1 VANWIVTFLVRGEEA
16 TRFANGRAATV
27 FGPGVT
33 DKVTN
38 DGTEVSIPTSGGQ
51 LGQAIDKIRVAIAKE
66 TQTKPENPVLIGARR
81 LPRWEIT
88 PRTASIIFTASGKSV
103 RSNVHCVDTQTGAI
117 GFLGHGDS
125 NHYLA
130 SPPGSGAPREY
141 DPEEMKNVQ
150 TINRPCYAIDE
161 ANETPPPPV
170 GGVADVSAKDSL
182 ITSCC
187 AGPSGPSATS
197 RSPLCKAVTTTG
209 SGSALD
215 ATIFTKSSVR
225 KPDPYLSVAAL
236 MSYDRQLS

>member
-1 VANWIVTFLVRGEEA
+1 MVTLLVRGEEA

-81 LPRWEIT
+81 LPRWEII

-117 GFLGHGDS
+117 GFLVHGDS

-130 SPPGSGAPREY
+130 FPPGSGAPREY

-150 TINRPCYAIDE
+150 TLNRPCYAIDE

-170 GGVADVSAKDSL
+170 GGVADVFSEGFANHFVLHWSEWTLFNQPKSTL
-182 ITSCC
+182 
-187 AGPSGPSATS
+187 PSSNDDKLG
-197 RSPLCKAVTTTG
+197 
-209 SGSALD
+209 
-215 ATIFTKSSVR
+215 I
-225 KPDPYLSVAAL
+225 
-236 MSYDRQLS
+236 